1 MISTSTVVL
10 ILLVAQ
16 TTAIVLL
23 MQYSR
28 SEQHLQGVEPYRTT
42 VAVFLAEAF
51 KLPLCIAMCKFS
63 QGLSPRDL
71 LRGDLLMQPDTL
83 RCSVPALAYTV
94 QNNLLFIA
102 LSRLAAPV
110 FQVTYNGKTIFTAL
124 FSWFFL
130 QRQISASQWIAV
142 VMLFLAAVL
151 MAGHKQTGPSE
162 LIGSDAN
169 QTAVGL
175 SAVLVAAVLSGGSA
189 IYLEAMLKKPVA
201 GGKPAPLQPLPY
213 QRVRAPATDPSHI
226 PSPIAGL
233 WLRNIQ
239 LGLFALPLAAIT
251 MRMSDGPF
259 IDKHGLLHGFG
270 AVEWA
275 VVFVNGAGGLLIAA
289 VMKYAD
295 SIAKCFANA
304 LAIISGTILSV
315 PIFGFTLS
323 MTFVCG
329 ALLAIIASVLY
340 AVAPSLVQLRG
351 YMLWLVPG
359 RKQVEEVD
367 DVGEHTDRGER
378 ETLVPRYNKVGGG
391 ARDET

>member
-201 GGKPAPLQPLPY
+201 GG
-213 QRVRAPATDPSHI
+213 
-226 PSPIAGL
+226 L

-378 ETLVPRYNKVGGG
+378 ETLVPRYNKVGAG